1 MLTPEQ
7 GLETNGNL
15 NSSFAKTNYSNQFLP
30 ILIPT
35 PNIVS
40 VDATMKAALLGN
52 MTMSIETIEFQAAA
66 SATPSMNLKQLKAL
80 RLE

>member
-1 MLTPEQ
+1 M
-7 GLETNGNL
+7 
-15 NSSFAKTNYSNQFLP
+15 LP

-66 SATPSMNLKQLKAL
+66 SATPSMNLKP
-80 RLE
+80 LEKFWLS